1 MRNSGA
7 TGRRHTVKAAAV
19 VILLHQALFQGLFIA
34 KNVTLKLK
42 LGQPI
47 RGNNPEARAAVAFL
61 TGFIALSLYFAWT
74 GAAPGAVHILSTPV
88 ALGVSL
94 ALLLVSTVMGLASL
108 RDLGDSWRVGV
119 IEGQRT
125 DLVEDGVYRVTRNPY
140 FVAYLLMTL
149 AYTILLQNLVLLVL
163 AIAGCGL
170 IHRMIVKEEQHL
182 ESLHGEA
189 YRHYRQRVPRYL
201 LL

>member
-7 TGRRHTVKAAAV
+7 TVRQQRVREAAV
-19 VILLHQALFQGLFIA
+19 IILLHQALFQGLFIA
-34 KNVTLKLK
+34 KNVTLRLK
-42 LGQPI
+42 LGKPI

-61 TGFIALSLYFAWT
+61 MGFIALSIYFAWT
-74 GAAPGAVHILSTPV
+74 GAAPGTVHLLSNRV
-88 ALGVSL
+88 ASSVCL
-94 ALLLVSTVMGLASL
+94 ALLAISTVLGLASL

-119 IEGQRT
+119 LEEQRT
-125 DLVEDGVYRVTRNPY
+125 DLVEDGVYRFTRNPY

-163 AIAGCGL
+163 TVAGCGL
-170 IHRMIVKEEQHL
+170 IHRMIVKEERYL

-201 LL
+201 LR